1 MKQKY
6 LKAIEEN
13 DVISVRIFLANELML
28 DPRGHSFKE
37 MLELAEQKIPTLY
50 ELDNGNSY
58 TQDSTTWDEAFL
70 FNLKND
76 LDENFSR
83 EKLYFYETVVK
94 VVLKEKAALLD
105 KEETQQQAASSR
117 QTDLSC
123 NTETGFKHKKAI
135 YAGVT
140 VGGLVLTATG
150 LSLSKVA
157 LTSLGI
163 AGVMIGGYLLYKEST
178 K

>member
-37 MLELAEQKIPTLY
+37 MLELAEQKIPTVY

-83 EKLYFYETVVK
+83 EKLRFYETVVK
-94 VVLKEKAALLD
+94 VVLKEKASQLD

-117 QTDLSC
+117 QTDPSC
-123 NTETGFKHKKAI
+123 NTETGFEHKKAI

-150 LSLSKVA
+150 LSFSKMA

>member
-83 EKLYFYETVVK
+83 EKLYFYETVAK
-94 VVLKEKAALLD
+94 VVLKEKAAQLD
-105 KEETQQQAASSR
+105 REETQQQRASFR
-117 QTDLSC
+117 QTDSSC
-123 NTETGFKHKKAI
+123 NTASGCKHKKTI